1 MNKLSQLTMCAAL
14 LSLAGCATP
23 PSTAIKQPLTVRP
36 LEQPELV
43 PHNGAIFQAGKNDR
57 PLFEDR
63 RARNV
68 GDVLTIVIAE
78 TTTASQS
85 SSKSA
90 SHAGKITAATPT
102 LTGGANGAT
111 LLNPFGVSSSSS
123 GSLADKSAGVGN
135 NAFTGTITVTVVEV
149 LGNGNLLVGGEKQ
162 VAVNQASEYVR
173 FSGVINP
180 VSITGNNTVLS
191 TQVADV
197 HVEYKGATH
206 IDQSTISSMFGR
218 VFLSIMPF

>member
-1 MNKLSQLTMCAAL
+1 MYKLSRWSTSAVL
-14 LSLAGCATP
+14 LLLAGCATP
-23 PSTAIKQPLTVRP
+23 PSTAINQPLTVRP
-36 LEQPELV
+36 LEQSALAA
-43 PHNGAIFQAGKNDR
+43 HNGAIFQAGKNDH

-68 GDVLTIVIAE
+68 GDVLTIIISE

-90 SHAGKITAATPT
+90 SHAGSIAVATPT
-102 LTGGANGAT
+102 ITGGSSAAT
-111 LLNPFGVSSSSS
+111 LLNPFGITGSTS
-123 GSLADKSAGVGN
+123 GSLADKNAGVGN
-135 NAFTGTITVTVVEV
+135 NAFTGTITVTVIEV

-162 VAVNQASEYVR
+162 VAINQASEYVR

-180 VSITGNNTVLS
+180 ITISGSNSVQS

-206 IDQSTISSMFGR
+206 IDPSTITSMLGR
-218 VFLSIMPF
+218 VFLSVLPF

>member
-1 MNKLSQLTMCAAL
+1 MSKLSSLNICIAL
-14 LSLAGCATP
+14 LLLSACAIS

-36 LEQPELV
+36 AEQLELV

-68 GDVLTIVIAE
+68 GDVLTIVISE

-90 SHAGKITAATPT
+90 SHAGKLSLATPII
-102 LTGGANGAT
+102 TGGATRAT
-111 LLNPFGVSSSSS
+111 LLNPFGLSSSSS
-123 GSLADKSAGVGN
+123 GSLADKDAAVGN

-180 VSITGNNTVLS
+180 VSISGSNTVLS

-206 IDQSTISSMFGR
+206 LDTSTITSMMGR
-218 VFLSIMPF
+218 VFLSVLPF